1 MDIRIGIKHSGR
13 EISFETDRN
22 AAEVESAVSS
32 ALETGAKL
40 IKLSDSKGKVYL
52 IPAESLSYLE
62 IGVEETRRVGFIA

>member
-22 AAEVESAVSS
+22 AAEIESAVSS

-52 IPAESLSYLE
+52 IPAEALSYLE